1 MSGTS
6 NGKRSWLSRRGNNHA
21 ARPRARDSVY
31 AGQAPGWKRYWRFL
45 VEVVLATGRDDVAV
59 LAAALAHFTML
70 SLIPVLLLTASV
82 LGTYLKS
89 ERAQEQA
96 IALVNQYI
104 PLLTEESVAVVPPEE
119 SPDGDSAVGLVFQ
132 SLVRERGT
140 AGGFGLLALL
150 WICLRIFTVLQRALD
165 HIWNIQPHEK
175 RPFYWRYPVALLTVL
190 SVGLFAWLSM
200 VATSLVGSLRLNWV
214 EHLLGYPLPDLLTVS
229 SVIVSLLMSVLL
241 MFLIYRWLP
250 SARVR
255 SRSAV
260 YGAAVAGVLW
270 EIAKHTFA
278 WLVTKKTRID
288 QVYGAMGSVV
298 ILILWSYLSAY
309 ILLLGAEVAFCHAKW
324 IAAMPVIEEPA
335 APEEES
341 A

>member
-1 MSGTS
+1 MSGTP
-6 NGKRSWLSRRGNNHA
+6 NGKRSWLSRRGNNHI
-21 ARPRARDSVY
+21 ARPRARDSIY
-31 AGQAPGWKRYWRFL
+31 ATEAPGLKRYWRFV
-45 VEVVLATGRDDVAV
+45 VEVVLALGRDDVAV
-59 LAAALAHFTML
+59 LAAALAHFAML

-89 ERAQEQA
+89 ESAQQQA

-104 PLLTEESVAVVPPEE
+104 PLLTTEPVEVEPPG
-119 SPDGDSAVGLVFQ
+119 DGFGGDTAVGRVFE

-175 RPFYWRYPVALLTVL
+175 RPFYWRYPAALATVL

-214 EHLLGYPLPDLLTVS
+214 EHLLGYPLPDLVTVA
-229 SVIVSLLMSVLL
+229 SVLVSLMLSVLL

-260 YGAAVAGVLW
+260 YGAMVAGVLW
-270 EIAKHTFA
+270 EIAKHLFA
-278 WLVTKKTRID
+278 WLVTKKARID
-288 QVYGAMGSVV
+288 HVYGAMGSVV

-324 IAAMPVIEEPA
+324 IAAVPVIEESGSPD
-335 APEEES
+335 EES